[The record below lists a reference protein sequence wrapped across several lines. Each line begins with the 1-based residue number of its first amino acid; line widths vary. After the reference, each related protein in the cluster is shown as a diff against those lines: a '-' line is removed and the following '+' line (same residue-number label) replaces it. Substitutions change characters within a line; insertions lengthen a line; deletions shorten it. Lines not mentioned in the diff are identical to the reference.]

1 MPGFEG
7 GAAGFKPLAENLI
20 ARAVAQSFELEVWA
34 VDRRSNQLEDMVGL
48 DLAEQYADPQI
59 ALDWLFGG
67 ELSLTLHPLLAAGP
81 NRRAVF
87 YDTQADVPFIANWSP
102 LVFSQDID
110 AVVTAARAVAKNQN
124 VFLGG
129 HSAGTGFTARYAA
142 TDFNLTGV
150 GPADPGYAKLR
161 GLVLLEGGGASV
173 PATPPSADTL
183 DRIEAKFDGGLFG
196 AVRDNAAR
204 CVDGVTACTIA
215 TEAVDCVG
223 QLPPKC
229 TLPTSAYSVV
239 PGLLNAR
246 ILTAGEVTAIQAILD
261 PDGTRERR
269 RGRPGAPGNNA
280 VADGAR
286 SGGPRLPRHDDGLR
300 RPRQLRRRRRARG
313 QPGVVRV
320 HVGRRAGSDGGRDTH
335 VAGHHRGRDA
345 RRGAAQQWSPAG
357 GAAGE
362 RWGQEKEVTRM
373 DRFAET
379 FYKGGTNFTD
389 VYYPGS
395 GLGVTS
401 VSGVCSGRR
410 GRARSATW
418 ARRAA
423 GGRRPRPTRNAP
435 SPSASIRVRS
445 RSAAQPA

>member
-1 MPGFEG
+1 MRHACLGSPFSPDACSGTGTNECRNEVAQQTLDVASAAQPANTPGSPSVTVSNVKLIAQFGGTGFSLNNARYTRYFKAGPATQPDAILVLVPGFEG

-20 ARAVAQSFELEVWA
+20 ARAVAQSFALEVWA

-110 AVVTAARAVAKNQN
+110 AVVTAARAVAMNQN

-173 PATPPSADTL
+173 AATPPSADTL

-246 ILTAGEVTAIQAILD
+246 ILTAGEVTAIQAIVD
-261 PDGTRERR
+261 PDGTENVVGVDQGAAGQQRR
-269 RGRPGAPGNNA
+269 RG
-280 VADGAR
+280 GAR
-286 SGGPRLPRHDDGLR
+286 PVGSQLPRHDDGLR
-300 RPRQLRRRRRARG
+300 RPRQLR
-313 QPGVVRV
+313 
-320 HVGRRAGSDGGRDTH
+320 GR
-335 VAGHHRGRDA
+335 
-345 RRGAAQQWSPAG
+345 
-357 GAAGE
+357 
-362 RWGQEKEVTRM
+362 
-373 DRFAET
+373 
-379 FYKGGTNFTD
+379 
-389 VYYPGS
+389 
-395 GLGVTS
+395 
-401 VSGVCSGRR
+401 
-410 GRARSATW
+410 
-418 ARRAA
+418 
-423 GGRRPRPTRNAP
+423 
-435 SPSASIRVRS
+435 
-445 RSAAQPA
+445 